1 MIQRPKGT
9 RDILPEESYKW
20 QYIEKKIGNL
30 LGNYGFKEIRVPVF
44 EYTELFQRGV
54 GETTDVVQK
63 EMYTFLDKGDRS
75 ITLRPEGTAGAI
87 RAYLENGLASRP
99 SPLKL
104 WYAMPM
110 YRYENVQ
117 KGRLRE
123 FHQIGTELIGSDS
136 FMADVEVILIGKRIF
151 KELGIDS
158 IKVTLNS
165 IGCPKCRG
173 EYQKILREFIGKNLN
188 EYCDTCKGRF
198 EKNPM
203 RILDCKEKRCKELN
217 VGAPKMIDY
226 LCDECKEHFE
236 NVKNSLKSQ
245 GVEFEIDSSIVRG
258 LDYYTKTVFEF
269 VDEKTG
275 LTVLGGGRYDG
286 LVEELGGVYTPA
298 VGFAT
303 GVERLLEMFENANEG
318 KLQDKVPDI
327 YILSIGEKESQK
339 AMRLSEE
346 LRDNN
351 IYVERDLFGRS
362 FKAQMK
368 YADKINAKNLLVIGE
383 EELVSNTI
391 KIKNM
396 QNREEVKVNLNK
408 DEILQVILNKNEKKE

>member
-1 MIQRPKGT
+1 MIQKPKGT
-9 RDILPEESYKW
+9 RDILPEEIYKW
-20 QYIEKKIGNL
+20 QYVEDTVRNL
-30 LGNYGFKEIRVPVF
+30 FYNYGFKEIRVPVF
-44 EYTELFQRGV
+44 EHTELFQRGV

-63 EMYTFLDKGDRS
+63 EMYTFDDKGGRS

-87 RAYLENGLASRP
+87 RAYLENGMASKP
-99 SPLKL
+99 SPVKL

-136 FMADVEVILIGKRIF
+136 YLADVEVILIGMRIF
-151 KELGIDS
+151 KQLGIEN

-173 EYQKILREFIGKNLN
+173 EYQKILKEFIGKNLDK
-188 EYCDTCKGRF
+188 YCDTCKGRF

-203 RILDCKEKRCKELN
+203 RILDCKEKQCKELN
-217 VGAPKMIDY
+217 VGAPKMLDY
-226 LCDECKEHFE
+226 LCDECKEHFKNVQE
-236 NVKNSLKSQ
+236 NLKNQNVK
-245 GVEFEIDSSIVRG
+245 FEIDSSIVRG

-286 LVEELGGVYTPA
+286 LVEELGGVHTPA

-303 GVERLLEMFENANEG
+303 GVERLMEMFEEANTN
-318 KLQDKVPDI
+318 KLSEKLPDL
-327 YILSIGEKESQK
+327 YILSTGDNESKK
-339 AMRLSEE
+339 AMEIAE
-346 LRDNN
+346 KLRDLN
-351 IYVERDLFGRS
+351 IYVERDLIQRS

-368 YADKINAKNLLVIGE
+368 YADKINTKNLLVIGE
-383 EELVSNTI
+383 DEIKTSKV

-396 QNREEVKVNLNK
+396 QNGEETEADLNAESIFNIVK
-408 DEILQVILNKNEKKE
+408 

>member
-1 MIQRPKGT
+1 
-9 RDILPEESYKW
+9 
-20 QYIEKKIGNL
+20 
-30 LGNYGFKEIRVPVF
+30 
-44 EYTELFQRGV
+44 
-54 GETTDVVQK
+54 
-63 EMYTFLDKGDRS
+63 
-75 ITLRPEGTAGAI
+75 
-87 RAYLENGLASRP
+87 
-99 SPLKL
+99 
-104 WYAMPM
+104 
-110 YRYENVQ
+110 
-117 KGRLRE
+117 
-123 FHQIGTELIGSDS
+123 
-136 FMADVEVILIGKRIF
+136 
-151 KELGIDS
+151 
-158 IKVTLNS
+158 
-165 IGCPKCRG
+165 
-173 EYQKILREFIGKNLN
+173 LN

>member
-1 MIQRPKGT
+1 MIQKPKGT
-9 RDILPEESYKW
+9 RDILPEESFKW
-20 QYIEKKIGNL
+20 QYIESKVLNILN
-30 LGNYGFKEIRVPVF
+30 NYGFKEIRLPVF
-44 EYTELFQRGV
+44 EHTELFQRGV

-63 EMYTFLDKGDRS
+63 EMYTFEDKGGRS

-87 RAYLENGLASRP
+87 RAYLENGLASKP
-99 SPLKL
+99 SPVKL
-104 WYAMPM
+104 WYNMGM

-123 FHQIGTELIGSDS
+123 FHQIGLELIGSES
-136 FMADVEVILIGKRIF
+136 YLADVETILIGNRIF
-151 KELGIDS
+151 KELGIGN
-158 IKVTLNS
+158 IRVTLNS

-188 EYCDTCKGRF
+188 DYCDTCKDRF

-203 RILDCKEKRCKELN
+203 RILDCKEEKCKKFN
-217 VGAPKMIDY
+217 IGAPKMIDY

-236 NVKNSLKSQ
+236 NVKNALSANGLS
-245 GVEFEIDSSIVRG
+245 FEIDSSIVRG

-269 VDEKTG
+269 VDNESG

-286 LVEELGGVYTPA
+286 LVEELGGTHTPA

-303 GVERLLEMFENANEG
+303 GVERLMEMFDKANSG
-318 KLQDKVPDI
+318 KIQDITPDL
-327 YILSIGEKESQK
+327 YILSIGEKENNK
-339 AMRLSEE
+339 AMIISES
-346 LRDNN
+346 LRDKN
-351 IYVERDLFGRS
+351 IFVERDIFGRS

-368 YADKINAKNLLVIGE
+368 YADKIGARNLLVIGE
-383 EELVSNTI
+383 EELKTNSA

-396 QNREEVKVNLNK
+396 ATGEEKEVSLNA
-408 DEILQVILNKNEKKE
+408 DEIKNLL